1 VAGLQVLRFGCVRWV
16 SLWVSACL
24 LCALLRCLRAVWQV
38 LPCVALWVS
47 ALMSCAV
54 VLGCAF
60 INKNKGLQHFLNE
73 TDYMRDNIPI
83 NFLIISIMCPPLFD
97 YIDNI
102 MSIISCSANL
112 QKDPPLKKFWVLF
125 FCQG

>member
-1 VAGLQVLRFGCVRWV
+1 VCGVCVPVVAGF
-16 SLWVSACL
+16 A
-24 LCALLRCLRAVWQV
+24 LCGAAGA
-38 LPCVALWVS
+38 ALWS
-47 ALMSCAV
+47 ALMRCAV

-73 TDYMRDNIPI
+73 MDYMRDNIPI

-112 QKDPPLKKFWVLF
+112 QKDPPLKKFWGLF

>member
-1 VAGLQVLRFGCVRWV
+1 LRFAGCLAGFFVPVCVAGAVLC
-16 SLWVSACL
+16 
-24 LCALLRCLRAVWQV
+24 
-38 LPCVALWVS
+38 LWVS
-47 ALMSCAV
+47 ALWSALMRCAV

-97 YIDNI
+97 YIDYI
-102 MSIISCSANL
+102 MSIISVFFCV
-112 QKDPPLKKFWVLF
+112 KKTPPSKSFGSLF
-125 FCQG
+125 FSQG

>member
-1 VAGLQVLRFGCVRWV
+1 
-16 SLWVSACL
+16 
-24 LCALLRCLRAVWQV
+24 
-38 LPCVALWVS
+38 
-47 ALMSCAV
+47 
-54 VLGCAF
+54 
-60 INKNKGLQHFLNE
+60 
-73 TDYMRDNIPI
+73 MRDNIPI
-83 NFLIISIMCPPLFD
+83 NFLIISIMSLPLFD